1 MLERQC
7 LPAHTRA
14 SDLFVAV
21 TYINVSSVY
30 ILQNIQG
37 SAHVTAWLG

>member
-21 TYINVSSVY
+21 AYISVNSAHTS
-30 ILQNIQG
+30 QNIQG
-37 SAHVTAWLG
+37 SAHVAAWLG